1 MLWNQNRVKMIP
13 MSRKKTPTCQIKT
26 RIAALVSKIAMR
38 ALLRLKKFA
47 KSILRAIQEK

>member
-13 MSRKKTPTCQIKT
+13 MSRKKTPTCQIQT

>member
-13 MSRKKTPTCQIKT
+13 MSRKKTPTCQIQT
-26 RIAALVSKIAMR
+26 RIAAHESKIAMR